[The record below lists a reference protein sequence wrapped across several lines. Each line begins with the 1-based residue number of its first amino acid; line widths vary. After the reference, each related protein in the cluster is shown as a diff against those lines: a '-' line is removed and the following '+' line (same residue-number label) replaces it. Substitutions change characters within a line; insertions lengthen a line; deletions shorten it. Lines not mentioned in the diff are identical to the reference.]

1 MRVSRRALILLCVLA
16 GTIALGWIA
25 WRRSGAVSHRAGSN
39 GVMVE
44 KQGEN
49 FASRTFDP
57 ANPPADMPP
66 MSPGE
71 AAVCDSNF
79 TSVVNVS
86 GDMRDTDST
95 HETVRI
101 NQIRVTLGLEITIWL
116 PAGAAQHMIEHEDG
130 HRQISE
136 FYYREAGNIVQR
148 IAAGYIGKQE
158 AVSGADLNGQAD
170 AWLQQMGKD
179 ISDEYNRELNPD
191 PTQQRYDLITDYSRN
206 GVAAADAVG
215 QVLKDVTGAPATNT
229 GN

>member
-1 MRVSRRALILLCVLA
+1 VSRRLLILLCVLA
-16 GTIALGWIA
+16 GMIALGWIA
-25 WRRSGAVSHRAGSN
+25 LRRSDLVSHRAGSN
-39 GVMVE
+39 GVIVE
-44 KQGEN
+44 KQEED

-79 TSVVNVS
+79 TSGVNVS
-86 GDMRDTDST
+86 SDMQDSDST
-95 HETVRI
+95 HEIVTI
-101 NQIRVTLGLEITIWL
+101 TQIRVTLGLKITIWL
-116 PAGAAQHMIEHEDG
+116 PAGAAQHVIEHEDG
-130 HRQISE
+130 HRQIAE

-158 AVSGADLNGQAD
+158 TVSATDMTGQAD
-170 AWLQQMGKD
+170 AWLQQMGKE

-191 PTQQRYDLITDYSRN
+191 PAQQRYDLITDYSRN
-206 GVAAADAVG
+206 GMAAADAVE
-215 QVLKDVTGAPATNT
+215 QVLKDVAGAPGTNP

>member
-1 MRVSRRALILLCVLA
+1 MI
-16 GTIALGWIA
+16 
-25 WRRSGAVSHRAGSN
+25 
-39 GVMVE
+39 VE
-44 KQGEN
+44 KQGED

-79 TSVVNVS
+79 TSGVNVS
-86 GDMRDTDST
+86 GDTRDTDST
-95 HETVRI
+95 HEIVTI
-101 NQIRVTLGLEITIWL
+101 TQIRVTLGLKITIWL
-116 PAGAAQHMIEHEDG
+116 PAGAAQHVIEHEDG

-136 FYYREAGNIVQR
+136 FYYRDAGNIVQR

-158 AVSGADLNGQAD
+158 TVSATNMNGQAD
-170 AWLQQMGKD
+170 VWLQQMGKD

-191 PTQQRYDLITDYSRN
+191 PAQQRYDLITDYSRN

-215 QVLKDVTGAPATNT
+215 QVLKDVEGAAATNT

>member
-1 MRVSRRALILLCVLA
+1 MSRRTLLLLCVLA
-16 GTIALGWIA
+16 GTIAFGWIA
-25 WRRSGAVSHRAGSN
+25 WRRTRVASHRAGSN
-39 GVMVE
+39 GVIVE

-57 ANPPADMPP
+57 ANPPADMPT

-79 TSVVNVS
+79 TSGANVS
-86 GDMRDTDST
+86 GDVRDRDST
-95 HETVRI
+95 HEIVTI
-101 NQIRVTLGLEITIWL
+101 TQIRVTLGLEITIWL
-116 PAGAAQHMIEHEDG
+116 PAGAAQHVIEHEDG

-136 FYYREAGNIVQR
+136 YYYRDAGNMVQR

-158 AVSGADLNGQAD
+158 MVSGTDLNGQAD
-170 AWLQQMGKD
+170 VWLQQMGKE

-191 PTQQRYDLITDYSRN
+191 PAQQRYDLITDYSRN
-206 GVAAADAVG
+206 GVAAADGVG
-215 QVLKDVTGAPATNT
+215 QVLKDVAGAPATNP